1 MILILNV
8 LVEVTIGGDQSAD
21 RNGSAG
27 GRRSA
32 HLNMDQS
39 DGFEHPSRSGFERG
53 SRNKG
58 GGWVRGITPI
68 VCYTSMLCTKIDCLF
83 SPVLC
88 QVNSLQEAYQD
99 FAKA

>member
-1 MILILNV
+1 M
-8 LVEVTIGGDQSAD
+8 EVTIGGDQSAD
-21 RNGSAG
+21 RNGSTE

-32 HLNMDQS
+32 YLNMDQS
-39 DGFEHPSRSGFERG
+39 YGFEHPSRSGFGGGGGG
-53 SRNKG
+53 SRE

-88 QVNSLQEAYQD
+88 QVNSLQQAL
-99 FAKA
+99 

>member
-8 LVEVTIGGDQSAD
+8 LVEVTIGGDQSVD
-21 RNGSAG
+21 SNRSTG

-39 DGFEHPSRSGFERG
+39 ESFEHPSCSGFVERG
-53 SRNKG
+53 GGNKG

-68 VCYTSMLCTKIDCLF
+68 VCYTSMLCTMIDCLM
-83 SPVLC
+83 S
-88 QVNSLQEAYQD
+88 S
-99 FAKA
+99 

>member
-21 RNGSAG
+21 RYGSTA

-39 DGFEHPSRSGFERG
+39 DGFEHPSRSGWGGRG
-53 SRNKG
+53 GVG
-58 GGWVRGITPI
+58 GIKVEGG
-68 VCYTSMLCTKIDCLF
+68 
-83 SPVLC
+83 
-88 QVNSLQEAYQD
+88 
-99 FAKA
+99 

>member
-1 MILILNV
+1 MFWWKLLLEVIKVLIA
-8 LVEVTIGGDQSAD
+8 TGAQ
-21 RNGSAG
+21 G

-39 DGFEHPSRSGFERG
+39 DGFEHPSRSGFAGG
-53 SRNKG
+53 SADKG

-83 SPVLC
+83 SPGLC
-88 QVNSLQEAYQD
+88 QVNSLQEA
-99 FAKA
+99 